1 MMLFGIGFLHSVLG
15 LKTLES
21 PGIAFSLSHVCA
33 PQDHANLRGRMR
45 VKVLEQFKIRQ
56 HLCPSQ

>member
-1 MMLFGIGFLHSVLG
+1 MLFGIGLLHGVVG

-21 PGIAFSLSHVCA
+21 PGIAFPLSPVCA
-33 PQDHANLRGRMR
+33 RQDHANLRGRMR
-45 VKVLEQFKIRQ
+45 VKVLEQFQIRQ